1 MRRDD
6 TVIEDHFGVKVA
18 DPYRWLEDP
27 DSSETQSFVE
37 AQNAISMPYLSNTP
51 IRKKYNDR
59 SALPIS
65 RHVLKALIKRLTEL
79 YDYPK
84 YSAPSKHGSRYFYF
98 MNKGLQ
104 NQR

>member
-1 MRRDD
+1 MLVRMRTAIIKRKMEYPAARRDD

-37 AQNAISMPYLSNTP
+37 AQNAISMPYLSTTP

-59 SALPIS
+59 SVQPIS
-65 RHVLKALIKRLTEL
+65 RLNMYLQLFLK
-79 YDYPK
+79 
-84 YSAPSKHGSRYFYF
+84 G
-98 MNKGLQ
+98 
-104 NQR
+104 